1 MSSGAH
7 DVAEASTG
15 DDEAMQE
22 QSETTMDQSQ
32 GTFIAGTAEPTVN
45 GTRTAAQKTVRTA
58 FLNEDA
64 LNRRIADYGLIS
76 PVKAKNVVWHFFR
89 KYNPRKLPVKNVG
102 SDKLHLDRHA
112 LCMLCYKSEDDRTRQ
127 TVTVVLGKDN
137 SPTPL
142 VEHMRVH
149 HHTDYE
155 EVLRGNKL
163 GLSVCDFTSRLNVAV
178 DTLLGTNASV
188 AQTPHAPGGTPTPMT
203 GTVNPANGAGA
214 GAHAATMARFAATTA
229 LFQAPT
235 EQPTPRG
242 KQISM
247 SDMFQPSAAWTQ
259 GEDRHWKEQLVGL
272 IAEQYLSFAIVDSP
286 AFRTVIGTLN
296 PKASIP
302 SRTSI
307 VSIVSEM
314 RVHMQDEIAPIMRGQ
329 WVCHTADSWTSQSG
343 HTYLGV
349 CLQTPCV
356 MLPQVQEEQEES
368 VWLVLQDR
376 CQEMIMEDQVQRD
389 KGPAAGVP
397 GAVPQNTEIS
407 QSSAHSNL
415 LGCKKVSKI
424 VMTPVSVTGHV
435 AVDTSKLS
443 NEVSPIKTYTLYLS

>member
-7 DVAEASTG
+7 DVAAASTG

-127 TVTVVLGKDN
+127 AVTVILGKDN

-203 GTVNPANGAGA
+203 GTVNPANGGGA
-214 GAHAATMARFAATTA
+214 GAHAATMARFSSTTA

-242 KQISM
+242 KQTSM

-286 AFRTVIGTLN
+286 AFRAVIGTLKACALEDVEFRN
-296 PKASIP
+296 PPNDVKTRWWS
-302 SRTSI
+302 
-307 VSIVSEM
+307 
-314 RVHMQDEIAPIMRGQ
+314 
-329 WVCHTADSWTSQSG
+329 
-343 HTYLGV
+343 TYQMFEAL
-349 CLQTPCV
+349 LNLKKPLRSMT
-356 MLPQVQEEQEES
+356 LPTG
-368 VWLVLQDR
+368 
-376 CQEMIMEDQVQRD
+376 C
-389 KGPAAGVP
+389 PAL
-397 GAVPQNTEIS
+397 NDLEWK
-407 QSSAHSNL
+407 N
-415 LGCKKVSKI
+415 
-424 VMTPVSVTGHV
+424 
-435 AVDTSKLS
+435 
-443 NEVSPIKTYTLYLS
+443 